1 MKLTGSVVA
10 IILAVIFLT
19 ACNSNEH
26 KSTSPTKAES
36 TAERKP
42 VEFTKPAMII
52 IQNQEDNYRLPNSKK
67 LESLIIKANQQSI
80 EIAIMPA
87 SDLRF
92 IKTHGEDILLDQKA
106 LNGTRLILFNGTE
119 ILLTTPEADLNELFD
134 VFYKTVSP
142 QHTDDYQGISPQHA
156 DGYQTGSNENRSNTK
171 TSGKNKTKRKATQHS
186 KSLTEAQE
194 ENEEHSNSNNH
205 INSLKERKASNI
217 TGEHPTT
224 NIDIYPVI
232 VTNPVLNSYL
242 WPYSNI
248 SVTLDNDLFSNTDR
262 YYTNGVRIR
271 YSSPSL
277 AFWRINSILPVSRK
291 GSMEYNSI
299 ELNHE
304 MYTPFTT
311 KLPPILKDDRPYASA
326 LYIRFVRKSGNPDK
340 DLEQQ
345 ASVDIGVIGKASLGG
360 LLQRGVHAG
369 IPDNDEPLGWETQ
382 IANDL
387 ILNYN
392 YELTKLLHTEGNF
405 HTYTVTSASLGT
417 FNTSAS
423 TGIGFSLGTSPYF
436 ISPLPENFNALDGQQ
451 KRKWTYTLNAVITSS
466 VVGYNATLSG
476 GILNKNNIYVLEPRK
491 IERLLFKAEA
501 GFTLNYQNFG
511 LRIAQHYT
519 TNEFKKGKHHFWGEI
534 GLTTGL

>member
-10 IILAVIFLT
+10 ILLAVILLA
-19 ACNSNEH
+19 ACNSREH
-26 KSTSPTKAES
+26 KQTSSLHAES
-36 TAERKP
+36 SVERKP
-42 VEFTKPAMII
+42 VEFTKPVMII

-67 LESLIIKANQQSI
+67 LESLIIKANDLSI

-92 IKTHGEDILLDQKA
+92 KKTNGEDILLDKKN
-106 LNGTRLILFNGTE
+106 LNGTQLILFNGAE
-119 ILLTTPEADLNELFD
+119 ILLTTPEADLTELFD
-134 VFYKTVSP
+134 VFYKIISLQHSGDYQTVSP
-142 QHTDDYQGISPQHA
+142 NHTEDYQTVSPK
-156 DGYQTGSNENRSNTK
+156 DRNNIETSRKNRTI
-171 TSGKNKTKRKATQHS
+171 RKAGQYS
-186 KSLTEAQE
+186 NIITETKQ
-194 ENEEHSNSNNH
+194 ENEGYSNSDNH
-205 INSLKERKASNI
+205 ITSLKERNATNI
-217 TGEHPTT
+217 TVQNTT
-224 NIDIYPVI
+224 MNTGIFPVI
-232 VTNPVLNSYL
+232 ITNPVLNSYL
-242 WPYSNI
+242 WPYSKI
-248 SVTLDNDLFSNTDR
+248 SLTLENDLFSNTDR

-311 KLPPILKDDRPYASA
+311 KLPPVLKDDRPYASA
-326 LYIRFVRKSGNPDK
+326 LYVRFIRKSGNPDK
-340 DLEQQ
+340 GLEQE

-387 ILNYN
+387 ILNYK
-392 YELTKLLHTEGNF
+392 YELTKLLHTEGHF
-405 HTYTVTSASLGT
+405 HTYTVTSASFGT

-423 TGIGFSLGTSPYF
+423 TGIGFTLGTSPFF
-436 ISPLPENFNALDGQQ
+436 IAPLPENFNALEGHQ
-451 KRKWTYTLNAVITSS
+451 KRKWTYTLNAAMTSS

-476 GILNKNNIYVLEPRK
+476 GILNKNNIYVLEPRE

-501 GFTLNYQNFG
+501 GFTLNYQNYG
-511 LRIAQHYT
+511 LKIGQHFI

-534 GLTTGL
+534 GLNIGL